1 MDYCITWSYIVSRM
15 QSKFGL
21 SPDNEEKLSFGE
33 IEKHIYDI
41 WVEFFEILYE
51 KEMVQKRKLE
61 VKYE

>member
-15 QSKFGL
+15 QSKFGF

-33 IEKHIYDI
+33 IEKYIYDI
-41 WVEFFEILYE
+41 WVEFFEILYK
-51 KEMVQKRKLE
+51 KEMEQKRKLE